1 MKYAVLV
8 SRDFEKKCARLLKK
22 YRSLSSDL
30 KPLVARLTTGDFS
43 PDSLVPG
50 IDALVYKAR
59 LASSDQKRGKSG
71 GYRVLYYVVSE
82 DKRLILLGIYAKA
95 QQENISPQEIKRLL
109 KDFRG

>member
-8 SRDFEKKCARLLKK
+8 SRDFEKRCERLLKK

-30 KPLVARLTTGDFS
+30 EPLVARLSDGDFS
-43 PDSLVPG
+43 PDFLVPG
-50 IDALVYKAR
+50 IDARVYKAR

-71 GYRVLYYVVSE
+71 GYRVIYYVVSE

-95 QQENISPQEIKRLL
+95 QQENISLQGIKRLL
-109 KDFRG
+109 DDFKG